1 MRDVL
6 IPDMQSQYPA
16 PGANRGAVRELERT
30 LGPRALDAKQALGV
44 IGEFVDVLAPAQ
56 PAVQSEDRR
65 GRPGN
70 TSTFGYR

>member
-1 MRDVL
+1 ML
-6 IPDMQSQYPA
+6 IPEMQSEEAA
-16 PGANRGAVRELERT
+16 PGTNHGAVRELERT

-56 PAVQSEDRR
+56 PTVQSEDRG